1 MTQNINQI
9 KPAIDLQSTEETYR
23 TSMEAN
29 TTSNASSAPLFPRLD
44 GNDVLAQESVFQP
57 GKFGDMGKPHMIRW
71 KSGKKVDPRLIML
84 LQFFRQLYAERQELF
99 KKIFPEAHH
108 AFFDLFKRIGE
119 GLPKMDRLKVKTMQ
133 RSLSIGSP
141 RTCQQVEV
149 SEELRLNRFKVR
161 TLVLT
166 GPPPGGGGQTSQT
179 ETTTSSNVITK

>member
-1 MTQNINQI
+1 M
-9 KPAIDLQSTEETYR
+9 D
-23 TSMEAN
+23 AN
-29 TTSNASSAPLFPRLD
+29 TTSNAASSAPLFPSLD

-57 GKFGDMGKPHMIRW
+57 GEFGE
-71 KSGKKVDPRLIML
+71 S
-84 LQFFRQLYAERQELF
+84 LYMESRELF

-119 GLPKMDRLKVKTMQ
+119 GLPKMDQLKVRTMQ
-133 RSLSIGSP
+133 RSLSFGSP

-166 GPPPGGGGQTSQT
+166 GPTTGGGGQTSQT
-179 ETTTSSNVITK
+179 ETSTSSNVITK